1 MCGLAQEA
9 HVRRANRH
17 GRLAPHRAQRPNGS
31 AAEQRNELAPSHGLA
46 QGSVKASKTFFS
58 NARQGVPRISKS
70 GRRPTMR
77 SSLRNH
83 SRPRKRHS
91 RQRKCPSR
99 RNRRNRSLCSHSR
112 DIQRRRNH
120 DIRRNRHNHDI
131 HRSRSRAPPA

>member
-1 MCGLAQEA
+1 MSLPYA
-9 HVRRANRH
+9 RR
-17 GRLAPHRAQRPNGS
+17 
-31 AAEQRNELAPSHGLA
+31 
-46 QGSVKASKTFFS
+46 
-58 NARQGVPRISKS
+58 GVPRISKS

-83 SRPRKRHS
+83 SR
-91 RQRKCPSR
+91 QRKCSSR

-120 DIRRNRHNHDI
+120 DIRRNRHNRDI